1 MAALHTAAYVTG
13 GTIIALV
20 RAAGQPTQA
29 RDGDI
34 PYHPGIALDHG
45 DFPKLPGTPMPAL
58 FIRLRRATA
67 LLTLPLCLLASGC
80 AHLAADGLLHREHP
94 LAGRLWDTRSGT
106 FIDEANLLARARQ
119 ADVVLLG
126 ETHDN
131 PLHHRLQERVLDGLL
146 AERTQPAL
154 VMEQFNREQQGALD
168 AARSSPAPLDSV
180 APLAKG
186 WNWPLYQPLVARA
199 LDAGLPLVAAN
210 ASREQIRPVIRDG
223 WASLPAG
230 EEERLALAIAWNA
243 ERDARLTQII
253 ETSHC
258 GKIPPT
264 LRDGLVRGQ
273 RVRDGVLADAVLQ
286 HAAGRR
292 EGKVLMI
299 VGRGHARRDLGVPL
313 YLAARAPEKRLLSV
327 GIVEVS
333 PESLT
338 PAEYLAAAQDN
349 EVGGKAHDILWFTP
363 RFDRPDPCAKFG
375 K

>member
-1 MAALHTAAYVTG
+1 
-13 GTIIALV
+13 
-20 RAAGQPTQA
+20 
-29 RDGDI
+29 
-34 PYHPGIALDHG
+34 
-45 DFPKLPGTPMPAL
+45 MPAPFGL
-58 FIRLRRATA
+58 LRRTAA
-67 LLTLPLCLLASGC
+67 LLTLPLCLLATGC
-80 AHLAADGLLHREHP
+80 AHLASEGLLHREHP
-94 LAGRLWDTRSGT
+94 LAGRLWDTRSST
-106 FIDEANLLARARQ
+106 FIDEAGLLARARQ

-131 PLHHRLQERVLDGLL
+131 PAHHRLQERVLDGLL
-146 AERTQPAL
+146 AGRTQPAL

-168 AARSSPAPLDSV
+168 TARTGATPLDSV

-186 WNWPLYQPLVARA
+186 WDWALYRPLVARA
-199 LDAGLPLVAAN
+199 LDAGLPLVAGN
-210 ASREQIRPVIRDG
+210 ASREQIRPIIRDG
-223 WASLPAG
+223 WTSLPAG
-230 EEERLALAIAWNA
+230 EQERLALAAAWTP

-273 RVRDGVLADAVLQ
+273 RVRDGILADAVLQ
-286 HAAGRR
+286 RAA
-292 EGKVLMI
+292 EQPAGKVLMI

-313 YLAARAPEKRLLSV
+313 YLAARAPETRLLSV

-333 PESLT
+333 PENLT
-338 PAEYLAAAQDN
+338 PTDYLATAQDN
-349 EVGGKAHDILWFTP
+349 EVGGTAHDILWFTP